1 MPNTLTGF
9 IPDLYEGLDI
19 VSREMTGFIP
29 SVAMNSSAERAAV
42 NQTIKIDIVPA
53 STASDI
59 TPAATPADNGDVV
72 LGSVDM
78 TISKSRYVPIRWT
91 GEDEKGVGHSGMLG
105 NIKANQV
112 AQAVRTLVN
121 EMETDLATEA
131 ALNAS
136 NSYGAVGTVPFTTNL
151 AESAQILKLLKDN
164 GAPQDDLSMVFDTT
178 IGASFRTLGNVTKA
192 NEAGTIALREQGV
205 LLDVHGMKLRES
217 AQVQSH
223 TAGTGSAYTTSGT
236 ALAVGETSIP
246 IITGTGTVLID
257 DAVTFAGDTTQY
269 IVKTGVAAPGTI
281 VLEEPGLKVAIPAS
295 ATAMTIVASH
305 VANVAF
311 DRNAIQFITRAPAMP
326 EGGDMADDVVSVT
339 DPRTGLTFE
348 AALYKQYKRN
358 KIELGIS
365 WGQKAIKNENIIKL
379 LY

>member
-1 MPNTLTGF
+1 MANTLTGF

-19 VSREMTGFIP
+19 VSRELTGFIP
-29 SVAMNSSAERAAV
+29 SVAMNASAERAAIG
-42 NQTIKIDIVPA
+42 QTIKIDIVPT
-53 STASDI
+53 STAFDI

-72 LGSVDM
+72 LDSVDM
-78 TISKSRYVPIRWT
+78 TISKSRYVPIRWS
-91 GEDEKGVGHSGMLG
+91 GEEEKSVRHSGMLG

-112 AQAVRTLVN
+112 AQAIRTLVN

-136 NSYGAVGTVPFTTNL
+136 NSYGTPTTIPFTTNL
-151 AESAQILKLLKDN
+151 EESAQMLKLLQDS
-164 GAPQDDLSMVFDTT
+164 GAPMSDLNMVFDTT
-178 IGASFRTLGNVTKA
+178 VGAKFRTLGQVTKA
-192 NEAGTIALREQGV
+192 NEAGTIALREQGI

-223 TAGTGSAYTTSGT
+223 TAGTGAAYTTSGT

-246 IITGTGTVLID
+246 LITGTGTVLID

-269 IVKTGVAAPGTI
+269 IVATGVTAPGTI

-295 ATAMTIVASH
+295 ATAMTIIASH

-311 DRNAIQFITRAPAMP
+311 DRNAIDSCCSSCSPVKLSSYPSGKSKSFNRCLSLVFICVPLYPSKM
-326 EGGDMADDVVSVT
+326 
-339 DPRTGLTFE
+339 FE
-348 AALYKQYKRN
+348 
-358 KIELGIS
+358 
-365 WGQKAIKNENIIKL
+365 
-379 LY
+379 

>member
-1 MPNTLTGF
+1 MANTLTEF
-9 IPDLYEGLDI
+9 IPDLYEGLDT
-19 VSREMTGFIP
+19 VSRELTGFIP
-29 SVAMNSSAERAAV
+29 SVAMNSNAERAAV
-42 NQTIKIDIVPA
+42 GQTIKIDVVP
-53 STASDI
+53 TAAAVDI

-72 LGSVDM
+72 VGKVEM
-78 TISKSRYVPIRWT
+78 TISKSRYVPIRYT

-112 AQAVRTLVN
+112 AQAIRTLVN
-121 EMETDLATEA
+121 EIETDLAVEA

-136 NSYGAVGTVPFTTNL
+136 NSYGAVGTIPFTTNL
-151 AESAQILKLLKDN
+151 AESAQMLKLL
-164 GAPQDDLSMVFDTT
+164 QDSGSPMSDLNMVFDTT
-178 IGASFRTLGNVTKA
+178 VGATFRTLGQVTKA
-192 NEAGTIALREQGV
+192 NEAGTIELREQGI

-223 TAGTGSAYTTSGT
+223 TAGTGASYTTSGA

-246 IITGTGTVLID
+246 LITGTGTVLID

-269 IVKTGVAAPGTI
+269 IVATGVAAPGTI

-311 DRNAIQFITRAPAMP
+311 DRNAIQLITRAPAMP

-358 KIELGIS
+358 KIEIGIS
-365 WGQKAIKNENIIKL
+365 WGKQAIKKEHIKKL
-379 LY
+379 IY

>member
-1 MPNTLTGF
+1 
-9 IPDLYEGLDI
+9 
-19 VSREMTGFIP
+19 
-29 SVAMNSSAERAAV
+29 
-42 NQTIKIDIVPA
+42 
-53 STASDI
+53 
-59 TPAATPADNGDVV
+59 
-72 LGSVDM
+72 
-78 TISKSRYVPIRWT
+78 
-91 GEDEKGVGHSGMLG
+91 
-105 NIKANQV
+105 
-112 AQAVRTLVN
+112 
-121 EMETDLATEA
+121 
-131 ALNAS
+131 
-136 NSYGAVGTVPFTTNL
+136 
-151 AESAQILKLLKDN
+151 LKLMQDS
-164 GAPQDDLSMVFDTT
+164 GAPMSDLNMVFDTT
-178 IGASFRTLGNVTKA
+178 VGAKFRTLGQVTKA
-192 NEAGTIALREQGV
+192 NEAGTIALREQGI

-223 TAGTGSAYTTSGT
+223 TAGTGAAYTTSGT

-246 IITGTGTVLID
+246 LITGTGTVLID

-269 IVKTGVAAPGTI
+269 IVATGVAAPGTI

-326 EGGDMADDVVSVT
+326 EGGDMADDVFSFT

-358 KIELGIS
+358 KIEIGAS
-365 WGQKAIKNENIIKL
+365 WGKQAIKNAHIKKL